1 MPSPQTYLLNSPVLT
16 AYGDFRF
23 EGPIDIDQ
31 ARGILSD
38 GFVSAVGHAATAQF
52 ASRLF
57 SLEVPENRIEI
68 HMQPGDRAIVIRIL
82 KRLESGQTFETV
94 EEIAAIPYE
103 LGLLV
108 RVI

>member
-1 MPSPQTYLLNSPVLT
+1 M
-16 AYGDFRF
+16 
-23 EGPIDIDQ
+23 
-31 ARGILSD
+31 
-38 GFVSAVGHAATAQF
+38 SAVGHAATAQF

-57 SLEVPENRIEI
+57 GLEIPENRIEI
-68 HMQPGDRAIVIRIL
+68 HMQPGDRAIVIRLL
-82 KRLESGQTFETV
+82 KRLESGQTVETV

>member
-1 MPSPQTYLLNSPVLT
+1 MPIPTTYLLNSPILT

-23 EGPIDIDQ
+23 EGPLDVDQ
-31 ARGILSD
+31 ARGILP
-38 GFVSAVGHAATAQF
+38 GEFVSAVGHAATAQF

-57 SLEVPENRIEI
+57 CLEVPENRIEI
-68 HMQPGDRAIVIRIL
+68 HMQPGDRAVVIRLL